1 VYPLSRVNDACNN
14 QIIASKYDAIL
25 FDFDGVIADSEAIHL
40 ATKKYALDTFNIPY
54 DDETLMS
61 FQGCPEKVFFD
72 FFAKKYDMSSA
83 NLLKVKRDNYAQ
95 SLSLIT
101 PINGAIGF
109 MRQCAQNKEV
119 NIVTSS
125 IREDVEDFI
134 LRNALSAFIRE
145 IISSEDVINHK
156 PNPEPYVTL
165 IQRNQLIDNKC
176 LVIEDSPN
184 GILAAKAAG
193 CDVVGLI
200 GQFSKHAL
208 LKAGAD
214 FVVGSFRDLNA
225 KIIW

>member
-1 VYPLSRVNDACNN
+1 MSRINDARNN
-14 QIIASKYDAIL
+14 QIIASKYDAVL
-25 FDFDGVIADSEAIHL
+25 FDFDGVIADSETMHL

-54 DDETLMS
+54 DDEVLMS
-61 FQGCPEKVFFD
+61 FQGRPEKVFFD
-72 FFAKKYDMSSA
+72 FFAKKYDVSSEK
-83 NLLKVKRDNYAQ
+83 LLKIKRDNYTQ
-95 SLSLIT
+95 SLSLIM
-101 PINGAIGF
+101 PINGSVEF
-109 MRQCAQNKEV
+109 MKQCAQNKEV

-125 IREDVEDFI
+125 IRGDVEDFI

-156 PNPEPYVTL
+156 PNPEPYITL
-165 IQRNQLIDNKC
+165 IQRNQLIDKRC

-184 GILAAKAAG
+184 GIVSAKAAG

-200 GQFSKHAL
+200 GQFSEHDL

-214 FVVGSFRDLNA
+214 FIVSSFRDLHA